1 MAEKPP
7 QRCTDGVV
15 TETAYAKLNL
25 TLEVLRER
33 GDGYHEIA
41 SLMQTIDICDRLKIS
56 ESDRLEVTCSD
67 DSLSGSVNL
76 AHAAALRLSESV
88 GVNLGARIEIT
99 KRIPIAAGL
108 GGGSSDAAAAL
119 RGLNRLWELG
129 MTPQELME
137 VGSQVGSDVPFLVR
151 GGTAL
156 VTGRG
161 DEVTESP
168 DANLARLVV
177 AVPSREFPDSQ
188 ERRVSKTAEVYQAL
202 SPNLFTNGSLSR
214 RLAARVRTGGDCHP
228 GFMFNVFQR
237 LAPHIFPNWAAVY
250 DGLAGLGARDI
261 FLTGTGPAMFTL
273 APNRETGTLWASVI
287 RHRLQCEAFATTT
300 VGQVGPE

>member
-7 QRCTDGVV
+7 QRCTDEVV

-25 TLEVLRER
+25 TLEVLRKR

-41 SLMQTIDICDRLKIS
+41 SLMQTIDIRDRLDITG
-56 ESDRLEVTCSD
+56 SDRLEVTCSD
-67 DSLSGSVNL
+67 ESLSGSVNL
-76 AHAAALRLSESV
+76 VHTAALRLSESV
-88 GVNLGARIEIT
+88 GVDLGARIEIM
-99 KRIPIAAGL
+99 KRIPVAAGL
-108 GGGSSDAAAAL
+108 GGGSADAAAAL

-129 MTPQELME
+129 MTSQELME
-137 VGSQVGSDVPFLVR
+137 VGSRVGSDVPFLVR

-161 DEVTESP
+161 DEVTELP

-188 ERRVSKTAEVYQAL
+188 ERRTSKTAEVYRAL

-214 RLAARVRTGGDCHP
+214 RLATRVRLGGDCHP

-237 LAPHIFPNWAAVY
+237 LAPRMFPDWSAVH
-250 DGLAGLGARDI
+250 DGLAGVGARDI

-300 VGQVGPE
+300 VGQVGPA